1 MIKLEGIHFMMPTP
15 FDEKGKIDEESISPL
30 VDLAIKAGCQGVVC
44 LGVTGEANR
53 LSDNERRLVLELV
66 IREAK
71 DRLPVTV
78 GTSAT
83 GTDVTVQRSI
93 EATTLGASAVMI
105 SPVLIAK
112 QNLDAIFSFYKS
124 VAIAIN
130 VPIVAQDYPR
140 ESNVF
145 MSAPFIARMYQEIDK
160 VKYLRLEDPPTP
172 PKVTAINNLTGGGMG
187 IFGGLGGTFLYE
199 ELKRGACGTMTGFAY
214 PEILVKIYNYMI
226 KAEFKKAAEIFYRY
240 LPIIRYEFQDGIG
253 VSVRKEVL
261 KRRGF
266 IRYANVRHPGLQI
279 DEVTRKEL
287 YELLDTLKLE

>member
-15 FDEKGKIDEESISPL
+15 FDEKGKINEESIPPL

-71 DRLPVTV
+71 NRLPVTV

-83 GTDVTVQRSI
+83 GTDITVQRSI

-160 VKYLRLEDPPTP
+160 VKYLKLEDPPHHQ
-172 PKVTAINNLTGGGMG
+172 
-187 IFGGLGGTFLYE
+187 
-199 ELKRGACGTMTGFAY
+199 R
-214 PEILVKIYNYMI
+214 
-226 KAEFKKAAEIFYRY
+226 
-240 LPIIRYEFQDGIG
+240 
-253 VSVRKEVL
+253 
-261 KRRGF
+261 
-266 IRYANVRHPGLQI
+266 
-279 DEVTRKEL
+279 
-287 YELLDTLKLE
+287 

>member
-1 MIKLEGIHFMMPTP
+1 
-15 FDEKGKIDEESISPL
+15 
-30 VDLAIKAGCQGVVC
+30 
-44 LGVTGEANR
+44 
-53 LSDNERRLVLELV
+53 
-66 IREAK
+66 
-71 DRLPVTV
+71 
-78 GTSAT
+78 
-83 GTDVTVQRSI
+83 
-93 EATTLGASAVMI
+93 
-105 SPVLIAK
+105 
-112 QNLDAIFSFYKS
+112 
-124 VAIAIN
+124 
-130 VPIVAQDYPR
+130 
-140 ESNVF
+140 
-145 MSAPFIARMYQEIDK
+145 
-160 VKYLRLEDPPTP
+160 
-172 PKVTAINNLTGGGMG
+172 MG